1 MPPDQA
7 RFPRRE
13 FLLWAVGF
21 GAFGAAAAVILP
33 GIDAMAMDARK
44 PLPGWASANART
56 ARAYHAAMRRPEL
69 FARIDCYCGCMQS
82 ALQHRNLRDCFLH
95 ADGTFEAH
103 AAGCETCVDQAID
116 ADTWSSQLA
125 STEDILQR
133 TSDKYDQFGCST
145 RKCIE

>member
-1 MPPDQA
+1 MPAYQA

-13 FLLWAVGF
+13 FFISVVGF
-21 GAFGAAAAVILP
+21 GAIGAAAAVIVP
-33 GIDAMAMDARK
+33 GIDAMATDART
-44 PLPGWASANART
+44 PLPAWASSNART

-69 FARIDCYCGCMQS
+69 FARIACYCGCMQS
-82 ALQHRNLRDCFLH
+82 ALEHKNLRDCFLH
-95 ADGTFEAH
+95 ADGTFEPH
-103 AAGCETCVDQAID
+103 AAGCEVCVDQAID
-116 ADTWSSQLA
+116 ADTWSRQMT